1 MEILKIAE
9 DSGLHLTIDGRIGRE
24 EYSSVHGS
32 IAAFER
38 FAKAIL
44 TCAEAQPLQNEF
56 LAEDPSLDRSM

>member
-9 DSGLHLTIDGRIGRE
+9 DSGLQVIVDGRIGGE
-24 EYSSVHGS
+24 VYSSVHGS

-44 TCAEAQPLQNEF
+44 TYAAMQPLPYELVGEN
-56 LAEDPSLDRSM
+56 PSFDCSV

>member
-1 MEILKIAE
+1 MEILRIAE
-9 DSGLHLTIDGRIGRE
+9 DSGLQVIVDGRVGRE

-44 TCAEAQPLQNEF
+44 AYAATQPLPHEF
-56 LAEDPSLDRSM
+56 LVEDPPLDRSM